1 MKQIQW
7 FPGHMA
13 KARRQVEEKL
23 GLVDIVFELLDARIP
38 LSSANPMLSDIIK
51 NKPRLVILN
60 KADLA
65 DPAEVAAWIAF
76 FRAKGRAAIATNAL
90 AGDPKPEVIRA
101 SRIVL
106 KDVLEREAERG
117 MKTRPIRALVVGIP
131 NVGKSQFINRLAG
144 RAATQTGDKP
154 GVTKAQQYVRVA
166 DELELLDNPGIL
178 WPKFEDPSAGLN
190 LALVGSIKDDILP
203 LEEVVQGGIRFLS
216 STYPGVLEKRYG
228 IDRVDPED
236 FAGTLDRIGRRRGAL
251 IAGHGVDYER
261 VIRLFLHDLR
271 NQKFGRL
278 TLEKAPADDPVR
290 P

>member
-13 KARRQVEEKL
+13 KARRLVEEKL

-38 LSSANPMLSDIIK
+38 FSSANPMLSDIIG
-51 NKPRLVILN
+51 NKPRLAILN
-60 KADLA
+60 KSDLA
-65 DPAEVAAWIAF
+65 DPAAVDAWIAWF
-76 FRAKGRAAIATNAL
+76 QRHGRAAVAANSL
-90 AGDPKPEVIRA
+90 EGDPKPEIIRA
-101 SRIVL
+101 ARLVL
-106 KDVLEREAERG
+106 REVFAREAERG

-178 WPKFEDPSAGLN
+178 WPKFDDPKVGLN
-190 LALVGSIKDDILP
+190 LALVGSIKDDVLP
-203 LEEVVQGGIRFLS
+203 LEDVVHGGIRFLS
-216 STYPGVLEKRYG
+216 AAYPGVLERRYG
-228 IDRVDPED
+228 LDHVDPED
-236 FAGTLDRIGRRRGAL
+236 LPGTLDAIGRRRGAL

-278 TLEKAPADDPVR
+278 TFERAPADDEVR
-290 P
+290 S